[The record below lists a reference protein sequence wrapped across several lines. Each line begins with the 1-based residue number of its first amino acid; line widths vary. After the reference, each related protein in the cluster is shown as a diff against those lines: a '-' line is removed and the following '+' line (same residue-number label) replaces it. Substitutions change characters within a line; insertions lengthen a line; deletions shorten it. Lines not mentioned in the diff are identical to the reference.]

1 MFTVLHQI
9 MKQSKEIR
17 KENQKLNLLSIN
29 IIEIE

>member
-1 MFTVLHQI
+1 MSTVLHQI

-17 KENQKLNLLSIN
+17 KEYQKLNLLSIN

>member
-17 KENQKLNLLSIN
+17 KEYQKLNLLSIN

>member
-17 KENQKLNLLSIN
+17 KEYQKLNLLSTN

>member
-9 MKQSKEIR
+9 MIQSKEIH
-17 KENQKLNLLSIN
+17 KEYQKLKLLSIN